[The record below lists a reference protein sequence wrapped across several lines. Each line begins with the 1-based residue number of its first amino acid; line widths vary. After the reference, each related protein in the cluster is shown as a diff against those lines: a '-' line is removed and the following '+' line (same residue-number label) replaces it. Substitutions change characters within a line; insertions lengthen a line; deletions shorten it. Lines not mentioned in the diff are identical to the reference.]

1 MAFTK
6 FLRTFL
12 FSVVLLSN
20 FVFAAEQANHT
31 PFYNLLNDGKTLS
44 LLDISQID
52 FPPARIAL
60 YQADDRSSSLTSK
73 TSNTFVESEI
83 SERFVKSSRY
93 SVISCIECKTT
104 KIALKD
110 GKLKIS
116 QPIESNDDLKLLGEK
131 LGVDA
136 FLFWQVSSIN
146 NEEHLSLKLVSA
158 DDNRIVWAKQ
168 YSYFH
173 YPEKVTASE
182 ELYMGLMFVDA
193 KRVDTVANDTV
204 KMDSLSTIGYRY
216 KDESNFNSNLDFSL
230 SIELI
235 SSAFND
241 DAFALIGFALE
252 ERLYYNLQELTDVL
266 PMNAYLGI
274 GQIFFEGS
282 HNFFFRT
289 GLSLP
294 LGEVSSIDF
303 GAVYL
308 NDTNISWEEDGNYSQ
323 SSDIGGLTTE
333 IILSMKI

>member
-1 MAFTK
+1 MALTRT
-6 FLRTFL
+6 LRTFL
-12 FSVVLLSN
+12 ISVSLLSN
-20 FVFAAEQANHT
+20 LAFAAEPANHS
-31 PFYNLLNDGKTLS
+31 PFYNLLNDEKTLS
-44 LLDISQID
+44 LFDISQID

-60 YQADDRSSSLTSK
+60 YQADDRSSSLNNK
-73 TSNTFVESEI
+73 ASNTMVESEI
-83 SERFVKSSRY
+83 AERFVKSSRY

-104 KIALKD
+104 KIRLID

-116 QPIESNDDLKLLGEK
+116 QPIENNDDLKILGEK
-131 LGVDA
+131 LGIDA

-146 NEEHLSLKLVSA
+146 NEEYLNLKLVAA
-158 DDNRIVWAKQ
+158 DDNRVVWAKQ
-168 YSYFH
+168 YSYFY

-182 ELYMGLMFVDA
+182 EMYVGIMFIDA
-193 KRVDTVANDTV
+193 KRVDSVANNTV
-204 KMDSLSTIGYRY
+204 TMDSLSTFGYRY
-216 KDESNFNSNLDFSL
+216 KDESNLDPNLEFSL
-230 SIELI
+230 GIELI

-241 DAFALIGFALE
+241 DAFALTGFALE

-266 PMNAYLGI
+266 PMKAYLGI

-294 LGEVSSIDF
+294 LGEASSIDF